1 VGTAAQ
7 YAALSAWASSRGI
20 SAAALSDASVPLLS
34 AALDADGLMDIG
46 AEDFVVS
53 GFSIRED
60 GSALMRVDV
69 EGFDASRVDARL
81 LAAAVGAEW
90 SETLRG
96 TFAAD
101 GLEVEAVPGE
111 DAVEMRVSPPKGA
124 DSSFFRAVAR

>member
-1 VGTAAQ
+1 MDGHSTCTS
-7 YAALSAWASSRGI
+7 ALRL
-20 SAAALSDASVPLLS
+20 AAAATAVLLVLPSS
-34 AALDADGLMDIG
+34 AVRAP
-46 AEDFVVS
+46 S
-53 GFSIRED
+53 
-60 GSALMRVDV
+60 
-69 EGFDASRVDARL
+69 DASRVDARL